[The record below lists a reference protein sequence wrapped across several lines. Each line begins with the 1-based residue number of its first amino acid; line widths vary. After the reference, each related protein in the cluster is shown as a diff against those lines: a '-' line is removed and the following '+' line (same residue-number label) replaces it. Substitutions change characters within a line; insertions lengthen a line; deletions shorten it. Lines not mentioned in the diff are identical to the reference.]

1 MESPNFSV
9 HQLETHLTKD
19 VNDSHVNGNLTVVWR
34 DWDDILPNHPKM
46 VYLNTVNPHEIKGP
60 HLHKNRTSYFHCIEG
75 EIVIVIQDNDGNYHE
90 IQINSKESKLV
101 SISNGI
107 AAAILNPSKS
117 ISKVLVLAD
126 ISWKPNDN
134 EMKNVSFSNY
144 DWQKWKKN

>member
-1 MESPNFSV
+1 MESGNFSV
-9 HQLETHLTKD
+9 HKLETHSTKD
-19 VNDSHVNGNLTVVWR
+19 VNDSHVNGDLTVVWR
-34 DWDDILPNHPKM
+34 DWDDILPNPPKM
-46 VYLNTVNPHEIKGP
+46 VYLNSVNTGEIKGP

-90 IQINSKESKLV
+90 IEINSKESKLV

>member
-46 VYLNTVNPHEIKGP
+46 VYLNTVNPREIKGP
-60 HLHKNRTSYFHCIEG
+60 HLHKNRTTHFCCIEG
-75 EIVIVIQDNDGNYHE
+75 NLVIIVKDGKEFHE
-90 IQINSKESKLV
+90 IKTDAKTPSLITVK
-101 SISNGI
+101 NGI
-107 AAAILNPSKS
+107 PAAILNPTSN

-126 ISWKPNDN
+126 IAWKPNDN
-134 EMKNVSFSNY
+134 EMINVDFENY
-144 DWQKWKKN
+144 DFKKWNTK

>member
-1 MESPNFSV
+1 M
-9 HQLETHLTKD
+9 
-19 VNDSHVNGNLTVVWR
+19 
-34 DWDDILPNHPKM
+34 
-46 VYLNTVNPHEIKGP
+46 
-60 HLHKNRTSYFHCIEG
+60 
-75 EIVIVIQDNDGNYHE
+75 IQDNDGNYHE
-90 IQINSKESKLV
+90 IEINSKESKLV